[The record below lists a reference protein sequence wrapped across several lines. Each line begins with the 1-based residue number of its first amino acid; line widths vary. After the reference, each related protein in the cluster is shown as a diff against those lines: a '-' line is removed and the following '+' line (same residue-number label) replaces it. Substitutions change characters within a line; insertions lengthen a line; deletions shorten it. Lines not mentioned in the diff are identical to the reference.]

1 MALTSERFELGPRI
15 GRGSA
20 GDVHTARDKLT
31 DDVVA
36 VKLVDLEEAEDEV
49 EDIQREISYLM
60 QCSSPFVTK
69 YLGCWLDPGST
80 RLAIAMEYM
89 AGGSVAD
96 LISEAFGGPL
106 PESACAVVCRDLLY
120 ALDYLHG
127 EGKIHR
133 DVKCANVL
141 LTAAGEIRLADFGVA
156 GTLTQTLGGNKRRTF
171 TGTPFWMAPEVIQAH
186 ESDGYNSKCDIW
198 SLGITAMEAA
208 NGTPPY
214 SDLHPMRV
222 LFFIPKNPPPR
233 LEGASFSAEFKEFC
247 ASCLQKDPDR
257 RPRAAQLVNHRF
269 IADAP
274 ERCDE
279 LVDRVTRRMRGET
292 RVASTSEM
300 NDSPSNATAEDTR
313 ASTVQNHKASAPSWD
328 FGDGTLKRFNKPGA
342 GPPKMTDEDKRRD
355 AVDDDSDEEDADY
368 DSTVKTRL
376 DGEETKK
383 VVGEERKFVAVE
395 PPRREEPPPRV
406 TPDSNIAAVA
416 KSTPAIASVLSPA
429 ASLAASGRGGSVGAA
444 AAAAAVTAALAKLE
458 LEASGS
464 TAAMLVGILER
475 LSGPVADTDPD
486 LRTAAARARL
496 LFGGSET
503 ERGRSRV
510 DGAGGEGAGG
520 CASER
525 PGRLSP
531 RQVAAGPEARVI
543 VRRPAVTPFI
553 LIARERR

>member
-96 LISEAFGGPL
+96 LISDAFGGPL

-376 DGEETKK
+376 DGEETK
-383 VVGEERKFVAVE
+383 VVGEGTKFVAVE

-496 LFGGSET
+496 LFGGSER
-503 ERGRSRV
+503 E
-510 DGAGGEGAGG
+510 AGGH
-520 CASER
+520 ASTE
-525 PGRLSP
+525 
-531 RQVAAGPEARVI
+531 
-543 VRRPAVTPFI
+543 PAVREPEVVPQNALADF
-553 LIARERR
+553 LLARWQRDLKPASSYVVPR

>member
-1 MALTSERFELGPRI
+1 MGMALTSERFELGPRI

-96 LISEAFGGPL
+96 LISDAFGGPL

-247 ASCLQKDPDR
+247 AACLQKDPDR

-300 NDSPSNATAEDTR
+300 NDSPSNANAEDTR
-313 ASTVQNHKASAPSWD
+313 ASVIQNHKASAPSWD

-376 DGEETKK
+376 DGEETK
-383 VVGEERKFVAVE
+383 VVGEGTKFVAVE

-444 AAAAAVTAALAKLE
+444 AAAAVTAALAKLE

-496 LFGGSET
+496 LFGGSER
-503 ERGRSRV
+503 E
-510 DGAGGEGAGG
+510 AGGH
-520 CASER
+520 ASTE
-525 PGRLSP
+525 
-531 RQVAAGPEARVI
+531 
-543 VRRPAVTPFI
+543 PAVREPEVVPQNALADF
-553 LIARERR
+553 LLARWQRDLKPASSYVVPR

>member
-141 LTAAGEIRLADFGVA
+141 LTGAGEIRLADFGVA

-376 DGEETKK
+376 DGEETK

-496 LFGGSET
+496 LFGGSER
-503 ERGRSRV
+503 E
-510 DGAGGEGAGG
+510 AGGH
-520 CASER
+520 ASTE
-525 PGRLSP
+525 
-531 RQVAAGPEARVI
+531 
-543 VRRPAVTPFI
+543 PAVREPEVVPQNALADF
-553 LIARERR
+553 LLARWQRDLKPASSYVVPR

>member
-141 LTAAGEIRLADFGVA
+141 LTGAGEIRLADFGVA

-247 ASCLQKDPDR
+247 AACLQKDPDR

-292 RVASTSEM
+292 STSEM
-300 NDSPSNATAEDTR
+300 NDSPSNANAEDTR
-313 ASTVQNHKASAPSWD
+313 ASIQNHKASAPSWD

-355 AVDDDSDEEDADY
+355 AVDDDSDEDDADY

-383 VVGEERKFVAVE
+383 VVGGETKFVAVE

-496 LFGGSET
+496 LFGGSER
-503 ERGRSRV
+503 E
-510 DGAGGEGAGG
+510 AGGH
-520 CASER
+520 ASTE
-525 PGRLSP
+525 
-531 RQVAAGPEARVI
+531 
-543 VRRPAVTPFI
+543 PAVREPEVVPQNALADF
-553 LIARERR
+553 LLARWQRDLKPASSYVVPR

>member
-96 LISEAFGGPL
+96 LISDAFGGPL

-141 LTAAGEIRLADFGVA
+141 LTGAGEIRLADFGVA

-496 LFGGSET
+496 LFGGSER
-503 ERGRSRV
+503 E
-510 DGAGGEGAGG
+510 AGGH
-520 CASER
+520 ASTE
-525 PGRLSP
+525 
-531 RQVAAGPEARVI
+531 
-543 VRRPAVTPFI
+543 PAVREPEVVPQNALADF
-553 LIARERR
+553 LLARWQRDLKPASSYVVPR

>member
-1 MALTSERFELGPRI
+1 MGMALTSERFELGPRI

-247 ASCLQKDPDR
+247 AACLQKDPDR

-292 RVASTSEM
+292 STSEM
-300 NDSPSNATAEDTR
+300 NDSPSNANAEDTR
-313 ASTVQNHKASAPSWD
+313 ASIQNHKASAPSWD

-355 AVDDDSDEEDADY
+355 AVDDDSDEDDADY

-383 VVGEERKFVAVE
+383 VVGGETKFVAVE

-496 LFGGSET
+496 LFGGSER
-503 ERGRSRV
+503 E
-510 DGAGGEGAGG
+510 AGGH
-520 CASER
+520 ASTE
-525 PGRLSP
+525 
-531 RQVAAGPEARVI
+531 
-543 VRRPAVTPFI
+543 PAVREPEVVPQNALADF
-553 LIARERR
+553 LLARWQRDLKPASSYVVPR

>member
-1 MALTSERFELGPRI
+1 MGMALTSERFELGPRI

-96 LISEAFGGPL
+96 LISDAFGGPL

-247 ASCLQKDPDR
+247 AACLQKDPDR

-342 GPPKMTDEDKRRD
+342 GPPMMTDEDKRRD

-376 DGEETKK
+376 DGEETK

-496 LFGGSET
+496 LFGGSER
-503 ERGRSRV
+503 E
-510 DGAGGEGAGG
+510 AGGH
-520 CASER
+520 ASTE
-525 PGRLSP
+525 
-531 RQVAAGPEARVI
+531 
-543 VRRPAVTPFI
+543 PAVREPEVVPQNALADF
-553 LIARERR
+553 LLARWQRDLKPASSYVVPR

>member
-80 RLAIAMEYM
+80 RLPIAMEYM

-141 LTAAGEIRLADFGVA
+141 LTGAGEIRLADFGVA

-292 RVASTSEM
+292 RDASTSEM
-300 NDSPSNATAEDTR
+300 NDSPSNANAEDTR

-376 DGEETKK
+376 DGEETKAK
-383 VVGEERKFVAVE
+383 VVGEETKFVAVE

-416 KSTPAIASVLSPA
+416 KCTPAIASVLSPA

-496 LFGGSET
+496 LFGGSER
-503 ERGRSRV
+503 E
-510 DGAGGEGAGG
+510 AGGH
-520 CASER
+520 ASTE
-525 PGRLSP
+525 
-531 RQVAAGPEARVI
+531 
-543 VRRPAVTPFI
+543 PAVREPEVVPQNALADF
-553 LIARERR
+553 LLARWQRDLKPASSYVVPR

>member
-96 LISEAFGGPL
+96 LISDAFGGPL

-247 ASCLQKDPDR
+247 AACLQKDPDR

-300 NDSPSNATAEDTR
+300 NDSPSNANAEDTR
-313 ASTVQNHKASAPSWD
+313 ATIQNHKASAPSWD

-376 DGEETKK
+376 DGEETK
-383 VVGEERKFVAVE
+383 VVGEEKKFVAVE

-496 LFGGSET
+496 LFGGSER
-503 ERGRSRV
+503 E
-510 DGAGGEGAGG
+510 AGGHVSTE
-520 CASER
+520 
-525 PGRLSP
+525 
-531 RQVAAGPEARVI
+531 
-543 VRRPAVTPFI
+543 PAVREPEVVPQNALADF
-553 LIARERR
+553 LLARWQRDLKPASSYVVPR

>member
-141 LTAAGEIRLADFGVA
+141 LTGAGEIRLADFGVA

-292 RVASTSEM
+292 STSEM
-300 NDSPSNATAEDTR
+300 NDSPSNANAEDTR
-313 ASTVQNHKASAPSWD
+313 TSTVQNHKASAPSWD

-376 DGEETKK
+376 DGEETK
-383 VVGEERKFVAVE
+383 VVGEGTKFVAVE

-496 LFGGSET
+496 LFGGSER
-503 ERGRSRV
+503 E
-510 DGAGGEGAGG
+510 AGGH
-520 CASER
+520 ASTE
-525 PGRLSP
+525 
-531 RQVAAGPEARVI
+531 
-543 VRRPAVTPFI
+543 PAVREPEVVPQNALADF
-553 LIARERR
+553 LLARWQRDLKPASSYVVPR

>member
-1 MALTSERFELGPRI
+1 MTSERFELGPRI

-96 LISEAFGGPL
+96 LISDAFGGPL

-156 GTLTQTLGGNKRRTF
+156 GTLPQTLGGNKRRTF

-233 LEGASFSAEFKEFC
+233 LEGASFSASFKEFC
-247 ASCLQKDPDR
+247 AACLQKDPDR

-292 RVASTSEM
+292 ASTSA
-300 NDSPSNATAEDTR
+300 NDSPSNANAEDTR
-313 ASTVQNHKASAPSWD
+313 ATIQNHKASAPSWD

-342 GPPKMTDEDKRRD
+342 GPPMMTDEDKRRD

-376 DGEETKK
+376 DGEETK
-383 VVGEERKFVAVE
+383 VVGEGTKFVAVE

-444 AAAAAVTAALAKLE
+444 AAAVTAALAKLE

-496 LFGGSET
+496 LFGGSER
-503 ERGRSRV
+503 E
-510 DGAGGEGAGG
+510 AGGH
-520 CASER
+520 ASTE
-525 PGRLSP
+525 
-531 RQVAAGPEARVI
+531 
-543 VRRPAVTPFI
+543 PAVREPEVVPQNALADF
-553 LIARERR
+553 LLARWQRDLKPASSYVVPR

>member
-96 LISEAFGGPL
+96 LISDAFGGPL

-141 LTAAGEIRLADFGVA
+141 LTGAGEIRLADFGVA

-247 ASCLQKDPDR
+247 AACLQKDPDR

-376 DGEETKK
+376 DGEETK

-416 KSTPAIASVLSPA
+416 KSTPAIAAVLSPA

-496 LFGGSET
+496 LFGGSER
-503 ERGRSRV
+503 E
-510 DGAGGEGAGG
+510 AGGH
-520 CASER
+520 ASTE
-525 PGRLSP
+525 
-531 RQVAAGPEARVI
+531 
-543 VRRPAVTPFI
+543 PAVREPEVVPQNALADF
-553 LIARERR
+553 LLARWQRDLKPASSYVVPR

>member
-96 LISEAFGGPL
+96 LISDAFGGPL

-300 NDSPSNATAEDTR
+300 NDSPSNANAEDTR
-313 ASTVQNHKASAPSWD
+313 ASIQNHKASVPSWD

-376 DGEETKK
+376 DGEETK
-383 VVGEERKFVAVE
+383 VVGEGTKFVAVE

-406 TPDSNIAAVA
+406 TPESNIAAVA

-496 LFGGSET
+496 LFGGSER
-503 ERGRSRV
+503 E
-510 DGAGGEGAGG
+510 AGGH
-520 CASER
+520 ASTE
-525 PGRLSP
+525 
-531 RQVAAGPEARVI
+531 
-543 VRRPAVTPFI
+543 PAVREPEVVPQNALADF
-553 LIARERR
+553 LLARWQRDLKPASSYVVPR

>member
-141 LTAAGEIRLADFGVA
+141 LTGAGEIRLADFGVA

-292 RVASTSEM
+292 RVASKSEM

-496 LFGGSET
+496 LFGGSER
-503 ERGRSRV
+503 E
-510 DGAGGEGAGG
+510 AGGH
-520 CASER
+520 ASTE
-525 PGRLSP
+525 
-531 RQVAAGPEARVI
+531 
-543 VRRPAVTPFI
+543 PAVREPEVVPQNALADF
-553 LIARERR
+553 LLARWQRDLKPASSYVVPR

>member
-96 LISEAFGGPL
+96 LISDAFGGPL

-141 LTAAGEIRLADFGVA
+141 LTGAGEIRLADLGVA

-247 ASCLQKDPDR
+247 AACLQKDPDR

-292 RVASTSEM
+292 STSEM
-300 NDSPSNATAEDTR
+300 NDSPSNANAEDT
-313 ASTVQNHKASAPSWD
+313 STVQNHKASAPSWD

-376 DGEETKK
+376 DGEETK
-383 VVGEERKFVAVE
+383 VVGEDKKFVAVE

-496 LFGGSET
+496 LFGGSER
-503 ERGRSRV
+503 E
-510 DGAGGEGAGG
+510 AGGH
-520 CASER
+520 ASTE
-525 PGRLSP
+525 
-531 RQVAAGPEARVI
+531 
-543 VRRPAVTPFI
+543 PAVREPEVVPQNALADF
-553 LIARERR
+553 LLARWQRDLKPASSYVVLR

>member
-1 MALTSERFELGPRI
+1 MGMALTSERFELGPRI

-96 LISEAFGGPL
+96 LISDAFGGPL

-141 LTAAGEIRLADFGVA
+141 LTGAGEIRLADFGVA

-233 LEGASFSAEFKEFC
+233 LEGALFSAEFKECC
-247 ASCLQKDPDR
+247 AACLQKDPDR

-279 LVDRVTRRMRGET
+279 LVDRVMRRMRGET
-292 RVASTSEM
+292 STSEM
-300 NDSPSNATAEDTR
+300 NDSPSNANAEDTR
-313 ASTVQNHKASAPSWD
+313 ATIQNHKASAPSWD

-376 DGEETKK
+376 DGEETK
-383 VVGEERKFVAVE
+383 VVGEGTKFVAVE

-496 LFGGSET
+496 LFGGSE
-503 ERGRSRV
+503 R
-510 DGAGGEGAGG
+510 GAGGH
-520 CASER
+520 ASTE
-525 PGRLSP
+525 
-531 RQVAAGPEARVI
+531 
-543 VRRPAVTPFI
+543 PAVREPEVVPQNALADF
-553 LIARERR
+553 LLARWQRDLKPASSYVVPR

>member
-96 LISEAFGGPL
+96 LISDAFGGPL

-233 LEGASFSAEFKEFC
+233 LEGASFSASFKEFC
-247 ASCLQKDPDR
+247 AACLQKDPDR

-496 LFGGSET
+496 LFGGSER
-503 ERGRSRV
+503 E
-510 DGAGGEGAGG
+510 AGGH
-520 CASER
+520 ASTE
-525 PGRLSP
+525 
-531 RQVAAGPEARVI
+531 
-543 VRRPAVTPFI
+543 PAVREPEVVPQNALADF
-553 LIARERR
+553 LLARWQRDLKPASSYVVPR

>member
-31 DDVVA
+31 DDIVA

-96 LISEAFGGPL
+96 LISDAFGGPL

-141 LTAAGEIRLADFGVA
+141 LTGAGEIRLADFGVA
-156 GTLTQTLGGNKRRTF
+156 GTLPQTLGGNKRRTF

-233 LEGASFSAEFKEFC
+233 LEGASFSASFKEFC
-247 ASCLQKDPDR
+247 AACLQKDPDR

-292 RVASTSEM
+292 STSEM
-300 NDSPSNATAEDTR
+300 NDSPSNANAEDT
-313 ASTVQNHKASAPSWD
+313 STVQNHKASVPSWD

-376 DGEETKK
+376 DGEETK

-496 LFGGSET
+496 LFGGSER
-503 ERGRSRV
+503 E
-510 DGAGGEGAGG
+510 AGGH
-520 CASER
+520 ASTE
-525 PGRLSP
+525 
-531 RQVAAGPEARVI
+531 
-543 VRRPAVTPFI
+543 PAVREPEVVPQNALADF
-553 LIARERR
+553 LLARWQRDLKPASSYVVPR